1 MAKEGFVERM
11 AAALGAA
18 GFPRQPARVF
28 SALLVDDDGR
38 MTSSELTDALTISAA
53 SVSGAVRYLEQVGMV
68 RREREP
74 GGRRDVYVV
83 DEDTWQGAL
92 RSSTRVYAPLL
103 AAMDAGVELLGPAHP
118 ARARLVLTREFLRFV
133 TAEMEALS
141 VRWEAR
147 RRELLTE
154 LEG

>member
-1 MAKEGFVERM
+1 MTTVTFVERM
-11 AAALGAA
+11 AAAFGAA

-28 SALLVDDDGR
+28 SALLLDDDGR
-38 MTSSELTDALTISAA
+38 MTAAELTATLGISAA

-92 RSSTRVYAPLL
+92 RSGARVYAPLL
-103 AAMDAGVELLGPAHP
+103 AAMDVGVESLDPHHP
-118 ARARLVLTREFLRFV
+118 ARSRLVLTREFLRFV
-133 TAEMEALS
+133 TEEMEALT

-147 RRELLTE
+147 RRELLAE